1 MKRDIPITYVKQTP
15 LDVCLSLWVRFLS
28 RNDNKDC
35 GGYKG
40 RDSILKSDGLKD
52 SEQLYD
58 EQDMIEAEA
67 VDACISSLKTHYAW
81 AIKRRCNVATVWRF
95 PQLDFSETL
104 LAAEKELEEKLKK
117 NLATRNYFV

>member
-1 MKRDIPITYVKQTP
+1 MKRDIPVTYVKQTP
-15 LDVCLSLWVRFLS
+15 LDICLALWVRFLH

-67 VDACISSLKTHYAW
+67 VDACISSLKTYHAW

-95 PQLDFSETL
+95 PQLNFSETL

-117 NLATRNYFV
+117 NLATRNYFA